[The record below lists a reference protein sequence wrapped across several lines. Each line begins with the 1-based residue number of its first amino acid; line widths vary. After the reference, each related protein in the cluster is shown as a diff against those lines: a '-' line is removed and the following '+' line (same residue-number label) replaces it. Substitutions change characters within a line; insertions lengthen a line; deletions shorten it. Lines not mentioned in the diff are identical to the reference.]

1 MNSPDKSVGR
11 RIVHYRNQKGLS
23 QQELAALAGIRS
35 KRLDDIETGKT
46 KPHLPVA
53 ALLAWA
59 LDISLKELLEM
70 GEKRVED

>member
-1 MNSPDKSVGR
+1 MLSLNKSVDQ
-11 RIVHYRNQKGLS
+11 RIAYYRNQKGLS

-35 KRLDDIETGKT
+35 QRLDDIETGKNKSRLNT
-46 KPHLPVA
+46 L

-70 GEKRVED
+70 GEKRFEN